1 MLSFC
6 KESILPFVNF
16 YHHEEVFLLKKTKIL
31 SALVGAAMLA
41 TAVPASA
48 HGVWFAPRLDQTQL
62 VLGEGYKDN
71 AYDPKDV
78 TMLVGFDKTYT
89 RVPLEIIDGGNH
101 ITINPSQNVSV
112 AVVYFDYGY
121 WSKGPDGKYVNKP
134 MDQVPGSTI
143 GTHAIKY
150 SVNYLKGVDKVA
162 PLPDLPYQ
170 IVPLKD
176 PTKLNVGDYLPVQ
189 VLHNGQPLP
198 NAEIIPDV
206 VNHHTVTMTTDKD
219 GKANVLV
226 ANGSINVIGLEL
238 AEDYPQS
245 DGKATRDKIFSSL
258 SFMIYPPEDD

>member
-1 MLSFC
+1 M
-6 KESILPFVNF
+6 
-16 YHHEEVFLLKKTKIL
+16 FLLKKAKIL
-31 SALVGAAMLA
+31 SALVGAALHA
-41 TAVPASA
+41 SSVPVAA

-62 VLGEGYKDN
+62 VLGEGDKDN

-78 TMLVGFDKTYT
+78 TMLLGFDKNYAS
-89 RVPLEIIDGGNH
+89 VPLGIIDGGNH
-101 ITINPSQNVSV
+101 ITINPSPNVSV

-121 WSKGPDGKYVNKP
+121 WTKGADGKVVNAP
-134 MDQVPGSTI
+134 MNKVPGSTK

-150 SVNYLKGVDKVA
+150 SVNYLKGVKKVA
-162 PLPDLPYQ
+162 PLPNLPYQ

-189 VLHNGQPLP
+189 VLHNGKPMP
-198 NAEIIPDV
+198 NVEIIPDV
-206 VNHHTVTMTTDKD
+206 VNHHTVMMKTDKI

-238 AEDYPQS
+238 TEDYPQS